1 MVRLSTAI
9 GLLIFLA
16 SGLLAGCGP
25 KEEAQIGLDEVAV
38 SDRQW
43 TGVALSKDGRT
54 FVCYP
59 RWSNDVPISVAEIL
73 QTGEIVPYPNE
84 EWNQWDAASSPTNR
98 FVCVQSVFVDDQDFL
113 WVLDPANPWF
123 QGVLGDGPKLIKID
137 LSKNEVVQVIRFA
150 DEITPPNCYL
160 NDVRI
165 DTKNGFAYITD
176 SGLGAIIVVN
186 LLSGESRRLLADDP
200 STKSENIV
208 LTIEGKEWRRPNG
221 EAPSVNSDGI
231 ALDHDGKYLYYQ
243 ALTGRSLYRIE
254 TRWLR
259 DDTLSGESLGKKVEL
274 VGKPGPADGIM
285 FGIDGNLYL
294 SAIEENAVKRMK
306 PDGRVEP
313 VAKSPLLQWPDS
325 FSRGPDGYMYV
336 TSSQIN
342 VDPAERGPYRLFKFR
357 VPGDHR

>member
-1 MVRLSTAI
+1 MVRYSIISLLI
-9 GLLIFLA
+9 GLLIV
-16 SGLLAGCGP
+16 GLLSGCGN
-25 KEEAQIGLDEVAV
+25 KQVTETGLDEVAV
-38 SDRQW
+38 SERQW

-73 QTGEIVPYPNE
+73 QTGEIVAYPNE
-84 EWNQWDAASSPTNR
+84 EWNQWDAASSPTDR

-123 QGVLGDGPKLIKID
+123 QGVIGQGPKLIKID
-137 LSKNEVVQVIRFA
+137 LTKNEVVQVVLFA
-150 DEITPPNCYL
+150 EEITPPNCYL
-160 NDVRI
+160 NDVRV
-165 DTKNGFAYITD
+165 DTKKGFAYITD

-186 LLSGESRRLLADDP
+186 LMSGESRRVLADDP

-208 LTIEGKEWRRPNG
+208 LTIEGKQWLRPDG
-221 EAPSVNSDGI
+221 STPSVNCDGI

-259 DDTLSGESLGKKVEL
+259 DDTLSDEVRGEKVEL

-285 FGIDGNLYL
+285 FGVDGNLYL
-294 SAIEENAVKRMK
+294 SAIEENAIKRMK

-325 FSRGPDGYMYV
+325 FSRAPDGYMYV
-336 TSSQIN
+336 TASQIN
-342 VDPAERGPYRLFKFR
+342 VDPSSRGSYRLFKFP
-357 VPGDHR
+357 VPGEH